1 VGEHTQEHRHVR
13 GFGLALAHHIE
24 GSDICAN
31 WRHRCG
37 ADHIAAGADW
47 WFSQLGLPRVGGLQD
62 FSEGWDFSVPCFPTS
77 KGSGRLRTTAA
88 TAPINKR
95 PLRRGEVTPQS

>member
-1 VGEHTQEHRHVR
+1 VGEHTQELRHVR

-37 ADHIAAGADW
+37 ADHIAAGEDW
-47 WFSQLGLPRVGGLQD
+47 WFSQLGL
-62 FSEGWDFSVPCFPTS
+62 SVLLAARRDAHAA
-77 KGSGRLRTTAA
+77 RLHERR
-88 TAPINKR
+88 I
-95 PLRRGEVTPQS
+95 LRRGAMLA